1 MTIRT
6 FGPFRLD
13 TEAEI
18 LFRGAEPVDL
28 GRRAIALLCALT
40 ERPGAV
46 VSKDALIEAAW
57 SDVAVED
64 SNLTVQI
71 SALRRALGGEGWI
84 ETLPRRGYRF
94 VGPAVTPEEHVG
106 TAGAAERRQLIVM
119 SCELVG
125 AAVQSNG
132 MDLEEFWSVIGIYQG
147 IVVDTAGRFGG
158 VVSKHLGNTV
168 LVYFGYPAA
177 HEDDAERAVHAGLEL
192 CSAVGALKA
201 SCGFPLKCRIGI
213 ATGLVIAGD
222 ADRER
227 GIIGD
232 APNLA
237 MRLQALAEPNTVAID
252 RTTAIEITEAAEP
265 VEAWQVSCLITPC
278 SSAPTPSNNMIQK
291 GLAFSRDWSGSVV
304 NSGR

>member
-1 MTIRT
+1 
-6 FGPFRLD
+6 
-13 TEAEI
+13 
-18 LFRGAEPVDL
+18 
-28 GRRAIALLCALT
+28 
-40 ERPGAV
+40 
-46 VSKDALIEAAW
+46 
-57 SDVAVED
+57 
-64 SNLTVQI
+64 
-71 SALRRALGGEGWI
+71 
-84 ETLPRRGYRF
+84 
-94 VGPAVTPEEHVG
+94 
-106 TAGAAERRQLIVM
+106 
-119 SCELVG
+119 
-125 AAVQSNG
+125 
-132 MDLEEFWSVIGIYQG
+132 
-147 IVVDTAGRFGG
+147 
-158 VVSKHLGNTV
+158 V